1 MSGYSSLFSFE
12 SDEPVVK
19 LRAWADH
26 LHYFRIG
33 ASWGGFESL
42 INVNALNNNDQQTG
56 SLVRL
61 YIGSEDPDDLIRDM
75 EEAWRRVILS
85 PSEGEIYEQNAGISQ
100 DG

>member
-1 MSGYSSLFSFE
+1 M
-12 SDEPVVK
+12 
-19 LRAWADH
+19 
-26 LHYFRIG
+26 HYFRIG

-42 INVNALNNNDQQTG
+42 INVNLLNMDDQQAV

-75 EEAWRRVILS
+75 EEAWRCVTQS